1 MLESHTRNQFNMN
14 YQKIYDN
21 LIKKRVENPPTEK
34 YERHHIVPKSLGGSN
49 KKENI
54 VKLTYRE
61 HYIAHL
67 LLCRIHRGT
76 QNYYPML
83 RALNMMRAGRED
95 AKIKNSRMFAYFR
108 EDFVKMMSE
117 SQTGEGNSQYGTV
130 WYHHPELNINKAFHR
145 DDVIPDGFVKGRKME
160 GRPLGE
166 FERRVRI
173 GCKQQ
178 SFIRKFKVV
187 TCSYCGCEFEDK
199 LKSKRHWCMSCKS
212 IHQKLQPNLRVEG
225 RDYLTD
231 EQHIELFNEFLESG
245 LTVRQFATQCRYNV
259 SLWHLY
265 ERWKNLG
272 LDYRKRN
279 KT

>member
-1 MLESHTRNQFNMN
+1 MN

-34 YERHHIVPKSLGGSN
+34 FERHHIVPKSLGGSN
-49 KKENI
+49 KKENL

-76 QNYYPML
+76 PNYYPML
-83 RALNMMRAGRED
+83 RALNMMKAGRDDE
-95 AKIKNSRMFAYFR
+95 KIKNSRMFAYFR
-108 EDFVKMMSE
+108 GDFVKMMSE

-130 WYHHPELNINKAFHR
+130 WYHSPELNINKRFKEG
-145 DDVIPDGFVKGRKME
+145 DEIPEEFVKGRKME
-160 GRPLGE
+160 GRPLREG
-166 FERRVRI
+166 ERRVKFNS
-173 GCKQQ
+173 G
-178 SFIRKFKVV
+178 SAIRKYDKR
-187 TCSYCGCEFEDK
+187 TCIYCGEVFEARRRRK
-199 LKSKRHWCMSCKS
+199 CNWCIKCKS
-212 IHQKLQPNLRVEG
+212 HYYKMNPALKVEG

-231 EQHIELFNEFLESG
+231 EQHIELFHEFLESG
-245 LTVRQFATQCRYNV
+245 LNVRQFASQCRYNV

-272 LDYRKRN
+272 LDYRRRN
-279 KT
+279 KQNK